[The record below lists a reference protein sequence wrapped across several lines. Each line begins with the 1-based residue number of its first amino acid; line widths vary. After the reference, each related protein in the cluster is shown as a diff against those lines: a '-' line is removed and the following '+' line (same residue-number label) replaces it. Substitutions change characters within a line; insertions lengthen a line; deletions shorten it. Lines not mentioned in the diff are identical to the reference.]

1 MLVRI
6 KGLRCAR
13 VQSFFICS
21 HIQLQIFYHIK
32 PIMQDNF
39 SVSPCTTFY
48 TFFFVQPFQN
58 LASCTTKPQLIFA
71 AIRGS
76 SSNWLYEIRTTSAL
90 LDKGA
95 VLKRNDCVNIYAFR
109 LVRVWGWSWRS
120 GIIRFHDTL
129 SLCPHTREHCFTF
142 YRPYIRDSRI

>member
-1 MLVRI
+1 MLYQSAI
-6 KGLRCAR
+6 LFYLLTYSITDILPHLANYAR
-13 VQSFFICS
+13 HFFCS
-21 HIQLQIFYHIK
+21 LYQI
-32 PIMQDNF
+32 
-39 SVSPCTTFY
+39 
-48 TFFFVQPFQN
+48 
-58 LASCTTKPQLIFA
+58 CTTKTHILFHTNIKKCQFCDTKSQLFFA

-76 SSNWLYEIRTTSAL
+76 GSNWLYEIRTTSAL

-95 VLKRNDCVNIYAFR
+95 VLKRNDCINIYAFR